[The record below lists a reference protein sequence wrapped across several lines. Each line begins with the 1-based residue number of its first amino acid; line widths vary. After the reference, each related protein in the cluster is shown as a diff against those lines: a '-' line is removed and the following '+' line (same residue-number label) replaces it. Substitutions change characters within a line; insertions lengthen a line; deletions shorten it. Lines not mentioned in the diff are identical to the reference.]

1 MSSVLDH
8 LETLY
13 ADTDDPWHFATS
25 PYEQAKFRA
34 TRKALTR
41 DRYRSALEIGCGNG
55 ALAHHLALLCD
66 SYTGIDAVSRAVIA
80 AQNRVPDAHFLQA
93 VYPCPLPAA
102 NYDLIILSEV
112 LYFLTPDAIRQLAR
126 DLVDLAPGAELICV
140 TYLGDTAQALQG
152 RDTLTVFQSALPE
165 GTILKS
171 VADTGAYS
179 IDRGEIPR

>member
-55 ALAHHLALLCD
+55 ALARHLAPLCD
-66 SYTGIDAVSRAVIA
+66 TYTGIDAIERAVIA
-80 AQNRVPDAHFLQA
+80 ARRDVPHARFLQE
-93 VYPCPLPAA
+93 VYPCALPVAA
-102 NYDLIILSEV
+102 PDLIVLSEV
-112 LYFLTPDAIRQLAR
+112 LYFLTPQTIARLAC
-126 DLVDLAPGAELICV
+126 DLVAIAPGAEILCV
-140 TYLGDTAQALQG
+140 TYLGETAQALQG
-152 RDTLTVFQSALPE
+152 VDALAAFHAVLPLRR
-165 GTILKS
+165 I
-171 VADTGAYS
+171 VDTGTYR
-179 IDRGEIPR
+179 IDRGVVGRAAP